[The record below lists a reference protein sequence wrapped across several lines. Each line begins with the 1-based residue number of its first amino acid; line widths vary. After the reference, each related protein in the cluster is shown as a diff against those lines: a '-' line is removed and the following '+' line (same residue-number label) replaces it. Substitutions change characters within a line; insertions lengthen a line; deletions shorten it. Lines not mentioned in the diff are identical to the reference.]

1 MELLQVT
8 CREDRGWTVVVAR
21 GQLDVATAPR
31 FRESLIEAQYGGA
44 TDVLVDIDDIE
55 FVDSFGLGV
64 LIGAHKR
71 ARTHDAQLVVVCA
84 RQRTRQLL
92 ALTGLD
98 SVLRVVDDAAL
109 VLDAVSS

>member
-8 CREDRGWTVVVAR
+8 CREDQGWTVVTAG

-44 TDVLVDIDDIE
+44 TDVLVDIGDIE

-71 ARTHDAQLVVVCA
+71 ARTHDAQFVVVCD
-84 RQRTRQLL
+84 RQRTLQVL

-98 SVLRVVDDAAL
+98 AVLVVVPDQAA
-109 VLDAVSS
+109 VLGGAPR